1 MGHDASGP
9 EAGQVPMF
17 VDVVRLCWV
26 VGEELHAE
34 VGHLPFETAETLLA
48 GVQKHVVTSLT
59 ERVTHP
65 EDP

>member
-1 MGHDASGP
+1 M
-9 EAGQVPMF
+9 PMF

-59 ERVTHP
+59 ERVTHS